1 VISYKGVDH
10 VALVTKRL
18 PEMVKFYKE
27 GLGLS
32 VEHEGNA
39 KAGYKVVTMGAGN
52 AILDLCEATPTNPA
66 PAANLTETH
75 FCLVAHGTSIYEVI
89 SALKRSGLTPQPAEV
104 TTGAEGKSLSTFLR
118 DPDGNLVEL
127 SEPI

>member
-1 VISYKGVDH
+1 MISYKGIDH
-10 VALVTKRL
+10 VALVTRRL

-32 VEHEGNA
+32 IESETTA
-39 KAGYKVVTMGAGN
+39 KAGYRVVTLGAGS
-52 AILDLCEATPTNPA
+52 AILNLCEATPTNPA
-66 PAANLTETH
+66 PAANLTEVH
-75 FCLVAHGTSIYEVI
+75 FCLVAHGTSIYDVI
-89 SALKRSGLTPQPAEV
+89 ASLKRAGLAPQQAEV

-127 SEPI
+127 KVY

>member
-1 VISYKGVDH
+1 MISYKGVDH

-32 VEHEGNA
+32 IEHEGPS
-39 KAGYKVVTMGAGN
+39 KAGYKVVTLGAGN
-52 AILDLCEATPTNPA
+52 AIVDLFEATPTNPA

-75 FCLVAHGTSIYEVI
+75 FCLVAHGTSIYDVI
-89 SALKRSGLTPQPAEV
+89 ANLKRAGLTPLPAEV
-104 TTGAEGKSLSTFLR
+104 TSGAEGKSLSTFLR
-118 DPDGNLVEL
+118 DPDGNLVE
-127 SEPI
+127 IKVY